1 MCAFWRNCNFWGHLM
16 NMIIHE
22 NWPSKYVTTSY
33 GLFCKNIW
41 ICRLFGTSLPDITTS
56 LNRTGLWQW
65 TRGEKAEN

>member
-1 MCAFWRNCNFWGHLM
+1 MPAFWRNCNFWGHLL
-16 NMIIHE
+16 NMITCE
-22 NWPSKYVTTSY
+22 NWSSKYVTTSG

-41 ICRLFGTSLPDITTS
+41 TCRLFSTSLPDSTTS